1 MTMTAPTRPR
11 LDTSVRTWL
20 RLARVFQKI
29 HQRSVDELRAEGLSV
44 GQFDVL
50 AHVGAAEGLTQQDLA
65 EALLVTKG
73 NVCQLLGRMEQ
84 TGLLERHQDGRANR
98 LALTS
103 AGEALLAQALPAHQA
118 LIAEQLSALTP
129 DEQVQLLGLLRT
141 LDHALGA
148 GAPDPQLDPSDREA
162 IT

>member
-1 MTMTAPTRPR
+1 MSMAT
-11 LDTSVRTWL
+11 VRSGRTPLLTWL
-20 RLARVFQKI
+20 RLARVFQKVEHAAI
-29 HQRSVDELRAEGLSV
+29 DQLRGFGLSLA
-44 GQFDVL
+44 QFDVL
-50 AHVGAAEGLTQQDLA
+50 TQIHAREGLTQQELA
-65 EALLVTKG
+65 DALLVTKG

-84 TGLLERHQDGRANR
+84 TGLLERRQDGRANR

-148 GAPDPQLDPSDREA
+148 GAPDSQLDSPDREA